1 MLLVFRFHLVV
12 LWFYFVG
19 LPYNST
25 FKEKPRT
32 SNNLLVLFLLSPCCE
47 RNKKSGLGFSTEKS
61 HLLAFMASFCFLGST
76 LVENTTTAVVDF
88 FDVATIDGIVITQF
102 GLSLTKATKPEERWV
117 FFGGGGGKSH
127 IFASHIFF
135 SCSPEIRGR
144 WSHFDEKNR
153 GWNHQLGPRLGF
165 WVRFRGRNWNT
176 NTAVVIHL
184 NSLASW
190 FFRLGCYTK
199 NTRILELE

>member
-1 MLLVFRFHLVV
+1 MLWGEMKKWSGVFNR
-12 LWFYFVG
+12 
-19 LPYNST
+19 
-25 FKEKPRT
+25 
-32 SNNLLVLFLLSPCCE
+32 
-47 RNKKSGLGFSTEKS
+47 KKSAI
-61 HLLAFMASFCFLGST
+61 LLAFMASFCFLGST
-76 LVENTTTAVVDF
+76 LVENTTPAVVDF

-127 IFASHIFF
+127 FF

-199 NTRILELE
+199 NTRILELK